1 MLNRL
6 KHDTLS
12 NMILSKNMKVCVS
25 QERCVCLSLQ
35 YLKSS
40 AKIVVTLRVSEIEKL
55 RAGEVEGGREEKE
68 RGNKRDRT
76 ESTPGAKKHWKQ
88 GQGEGKEKN

>member
-12 NMILSKNMKVCVS
+12 NMILSKNRKVCVS
-25 QERCVCLSLQ
+25 QERCVRLSLQ

-40 AKIVVTLRVSEIEKL
+40 VKIVVTLRVGETEKL
-55 RAGEVEGGREEKE
+55 RAGEVEGGREERE
-68 RGNKRDRT
+68 RGNNSNRA
-76 ESTPGAKKHWKQ
+76 ESAPRAKKPWKQ
-88 GQGEGKEKN
+88 GQWEGKERN

>member
-12 NMILSKNMKVCVS
+12 KNRKVCVS
-25 QERCVCLSLQ
+25 QERCARLSLQ

-40 AKIVVTLRVSEIEKL
+40 AKIVVTLRVGETEKL
-55 RAGEVEGGREEKE
+55 REEGKKGREGTIATEQKVHQEQRSTGSRASGRE
-68 RGNKRDRT
+68 RRET
-76 ESTPGAKKHWKQ
+76 ERVASQTVV
-88 GQGEGKEKN
+88 

>member
-12 NMILSKNMKVCVS
+12 NMILSKHRKVCVS
-25 QERCVCLSLQ
+25 QERCARLSLQ

-40 AKIVVTLRVSEIEKL
+40 AKMVVTLRV
-55 RAGEVEGGREEKE
+55 GERDRETEGGRGEERE
-68 RGNKRDRT
+68 RGNNSNRA
-76 ESTPGAKKHWKQ
+76 ESAPRAKKHWKQ
-88 GQGEGKEKN
+88 GQWEGKERN